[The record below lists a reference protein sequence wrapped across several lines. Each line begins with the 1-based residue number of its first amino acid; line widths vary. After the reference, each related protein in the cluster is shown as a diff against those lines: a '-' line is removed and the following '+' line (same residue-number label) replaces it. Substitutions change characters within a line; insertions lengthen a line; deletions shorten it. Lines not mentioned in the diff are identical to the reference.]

1 MKKSVI
7 ITAGGSGKR
16 MQQSL
21 PKQFILLNGKPIL
34 QHTIEKFRLFDPNI
48 FMVVVLPMKQIN
60 FWKELCQ
67 TNGYSIDYEIAVGGE
82 ERFHSIQHGVKFCP
96 KDGVIAVHDAVRPLV
111 SIKTID
117 RCFKKAESLGAAI
130 PVLPVNDS
138 LRRLDGDTSTHVQR
152 GSYRIVQTPQCFEAG
167 LLHKAYKQ
175 DYKSNFTDDASLVE
189 QLGQTIHLVDG
200 NNENIKI
207 TSPNDLLIAES
218 YLNLK

>member
-21 PKQFILLNGKPIL
+21 PKQFLLLNGKPIL
-34 QHTIEKFRLFDPNI
+34 QHTIEKFKAYDPSI

-60 FWKELCQ
+60 YWKELCES
-67 TNGYSIDYEIAVGGE
+67 NNFVIDYEIAVGGD

-111 SIKTID
+111 SLATID
-117 RCFKKAESLGAAI
+117 RCFTKAAKLGSAI

-138 LRRLDGDTSTHVQR
+138 LRRIEGENSVHVQR
-152 GSYRIVQTPQCFEAG
+152 GSYRIVQTPQCFESQ
-167 LLHKAYKQ
+167 LLHRAYKQ
-175 DYKSNFTDDASLVE
+175 EYDSSFTDDASLVE
-189 QLGQTIHLVDG
+189 NLGEIIHLVDG

-207 TSPNDLLIAES
+207 TSPNDMIIAQS
-218 YLNLK
+218 YLSPK